1 MIPKILI
8 KGEKERIKYR
18 LLKEYKDFVLYENIK
33 TGAKEC
39 FSKFSLGLIKE
50 KIKPERQA
58 NRGGIIRH

>member
-8 KGEKERIKYR
+8 KNEVRYKLVKI
-18 LLKEYKDFVLYENIK
+18 YKDFVLYENEK

-50 KIKPERQA
+50 KVKPERQA
-58 NRGGIIRH
+58 NRGGIIKH

>member
-8 KGEKERIKYR
+8 KGEKEQIRYR
-18 LLKEYKDFVLYENIK
+18 LLKEYKDFALYENEK